1 MLTTKPRIL
10 CVDDEPDI
18 LKFFEAVLVPRGYE
32 VIRAEN
38 GEEALEKLKDQR
50 IDLVISDVRMP
61 KMDGFEVCRLIKED
75 ERYRNLPVIIIT
87 GLAGKEDRIK
97 GIEVGAEDFISK
109 PINPEEV
116 LARVKMLLKAKAL
129 HEKRIGELFIEM
141 GFITEV
147 QLQKALKIAK
157 EQNIKVGEALYSM
170 GAIDKDHIYWVL
182 SNQLNMNYV
191 ELSTEMMDKELI
203 KQFPI
208 EILEQL
214 QCLPLYE
221 TAGEIN
227 FAIAD
232 PTDQKNVKKVKS
244 LNPGKVVQLHLAIP
258 EKIMDILNSFKR
270 DFLLRQHEISFE
282 EKNVQHLSDKTID
295 PSRISK
301 SESVWKD
308 FLTGLKSMSQGET
321 YWFYKT
327 SRHCKL
333 LSYEGVKFKSISEFP
348 SEIYVDIKER
358 LQQEGN
364 SQHFSGETQFFFQER
379 SMKEPSVFKLK
390 PMNSLDREMIKI
402 ERIPAFSQKEF
413 FGSHPQVP
421 GLIEDLQKLF
431 SQHHHLLIGG
441 KDRLLVKQCCYSLL
455 KDNDPADFPPPFFIE
470 REIEIYFPE
479 AAQLCH
485 DQHNVVSFIKQ
496 FKETPISFLFYET
509 EFPEIT
515 SDEKNIQYILP
526 GIFKNIILY
535 APFPSTETMKDF
547 LSVRQDWHQTGFKA
561 IFFSHNQL
569 ESV

>member
-1 MLTTKPRIL
+1 MVTAKPRIL
-10 CVDDEPDI
+10 CVDDEPAI

-61 KMDGFEVCRLIKED
+61 KMDGFEVCRWIKED

-97 GIEVGAEDFISK
+97 GIEAGAEDFISK

-116 LARVKMLLKAKAL
+116 LARIKMLLKAKAL

-208 EILEQL
+208 EVLEQL

-221 TAGEIN
+221 SAGEIN

-270 DFLLRQHEISFE
+270 DFLLQQHEISSE
-282 EKNVQHLSDKTID
+282 GKHVQLLSDKTINS
-295 PSRISK
+295 SRISK
-301 SESVWKD
+301 SESVGK
-308 FLTGLKSMSQGET
+308 
-321 YWFYKT
+321 
-327 SRHCKL
+327 
-333 LSYEGVKFKSISEFP
+333 IS
-348 SEIYVDIKER
+348 
-358 LQQEGN
+358 
-364 SQHFSGETQFFFQER
+364 
-379 SMKEPSVFKLK
+379 
-390 PMNSLDREMIKI
+390 
-402 ERIPAFSQKEF
+402 
-413 FGSHPQVP
+413 
-421 GLIEDLQKLF
+421 
-431 SQHHHLLIGG
+431 
-441 KDRLLVKQCCYSLL
+441 
-455 KDNDPADFPPPFFIE
+455 
-470 REIEIYFPE
+470 
-479 AAQLCH
+479 
-485 DQHNVVSFIKQ
+485 
-496 FKETPISFLFYET
+496 
-509 EFPEIT
+509 
-515 SDEKNIQYILP
+515 
-526 GIFKNIILY
+526 
-535 APFPSTETMKDF
+535 
-547 LSVRQDWHQTGFKA
+547 
-561 IFFSHNQL
+561 
-569 ESV
+569 

>member
-10 CVDDEPDI
+10 CIDDEPAI

-38 GEEALEKLKDQR
+38 GEGALEKLKDQR

-61 KMDGFEVCRLIKED
+61 KMDGFELCRWIKED

-87 GLAGKEDRIK
+87 GLAGKDDRIK
-97 GIEVGAEDFISK
+97 GIEAGAEDFISK

-191 ELSTEMMDKELI
+191 ELSTEMMDTELI

-232 PTDQKNVKKVKS
+232 PTDQKIVKKVKALLQARWS
-244 LNPGKVVQLHLAIP
+244 NSISPYP
-258 EKIMDILNSFKR
+258 KIMDILNSFKR
-270 DFLLRQHEISFE
+270 EFLLQQHEISSE
-282 EKNVQHLSDKTID
+282 ENTFSY
-295 PSRISK
+295 SR
-301 SESVWKD
+301 
-308 FLTGLKSMSQGET
+308 
-321 YWFYKT
+321 
-327 SRHCKL
+327 
-333 LSYEGVKFKSISEFP
+333 
-348 SEIYVDIKER
+348 
-358 LQQEGN
+358 
-364 SQHFSGETQFFFQER
+364 
-379 SMKEPSVFKLK
+379 
-390 PMNSLDREMIKI
+390 
-402 ERIPAFSQKEF
+402 
-413 FGSHPQVP
+413 
-421 GLIEDLQKLF
+421 
-431 SQHHHLLIGG
+431 
-441 KDRLLVKQCCYSLL
+441 
-455 KDNDPADFPPPFFIE
+455 
-470 REIEIYFPE
+470 
-479 AAQLCH
+479 
-485 DQHNVVSFIKQ
+485 
-496 FKETPISFLFYET
+496 
-509 EFPEIT
+509 
-515 SDEKNIQYILP
+515 
-526 GIFKNIILY
+526 
-535 APFPSTETMKDF
+535 
-547 LSVRQDWHQTGFKA
+547 
-561 IFFSHNQL
+561 
-569 ESV
+569 